1 MHVKINTGEYSGTV
15 ITAMTGYLKRYL
27 LGLQMSVV
35 ITRQKQT
42 LAVAYL
48 FVKIDTV
55 FLLWNSMVPGSI
67 LQTDKCFETHQ
78 RCSLV
83 NHSAESVPLQ
93 DSISIYETALY
104 SKGDP
109 NHVHYNINQPHKN
122 RNGKCKYFGIPR
134 Y

>member
-1 MHVKINTGEYSGTV
+1 MHVEINTGEYSGTV

-55 FLLWNSMVPGSI
+55 FLL
-67 LQTDKCFETHQ
+67 
-78 RCSLV
+78 
-83 NHSAESVPLQ
+83 
-93 DSISIYETALY
+93 
-104 SKGDP
+104 
-109 NHVHYNINQPHKN
+109 
-122 RNGKCKYFGIPR
+122 
-134 Y
+134 